1 MTPWNKMDRNTLLAF
16 LLISVVLIFT
26 PKYMDFVSPPSQV
39 EEVVV
44 LGNST
49 DSNDVINNK
58 TEGKGFSPT
67 EEGEKKETKPNTLFT
82 ETVTKIEN
90 NLYQATVSSLNGGT
104 FTSFIIK
111 NYLKPDS
118 LPVDLLSGLKS
129 ENLLFFIEDLDGNPI
144 NVNQSWKLETE
155 YTPLTI
161 EEEHTLEFSLVVLGE
176 KITKKL
182 TFLPDS
188 YAIQVQID
196 CSKIR
201 NQIFRDLEFGWY
213 GGLAPTEDDVVGDQT
228 YFQSYVYQGGELEKQ
243 KVKSGKSEEQTF
255 NGPADWVAIR
265 TKYFISALVPNEPNI
280 VEKTLL
286 SSDFQENETYNA
298 SFVVES
304 GRESGFTL
312 YLGPLEYDQIKTLS
326 VNLDMVMDFGWS
338 FIRPISKGVLY
349 SLKEIHK
356 IVPNYG
362 IVLIIFSFLVKL
374 IVYPLTKKSYQS
386 TAAMQTIQ
394 PEVNALRDKYKNNPQ
409 KLNQATMQLYKEK
422 GVNPLGG
429 CLPMLLQMPLLLAL
443 FQVFRTT
450 IELRAEPFV
459 WWIRDLSAPDTII
472 HLPFTIPIYGNQI
485 SVLPVLMVVSMFIQQ
500 RMMAPGAQQPQ
511 QKTMQYFM
519 TGFFFL
525 MFNSFPS
532 GLNLY
537 YTLFNILTILQQKLV
552 PSTAQT
558 KPPTP
563 R

>member
-44 LGNST
+44 LGNPT
-49 DSNDVINNK
+49 DSNDVVNNK

-118 LPVDLLSGLKS
+118 LPVDILSGLKS

-356 IVPNYG
+356 VVPNYG

-374 IVYPLTKKSYQS
+374 IVYPLTKK
-386 TAAMQTIQ
+386 
-394 PEVNALRDKYKNNPQ
+394 K
-409 KLNQATMQLYKEK
+409 
-422 GVNPLGG
+422 
-429 CLPMLLQMPLLLAL
+429 
-443 FQVFRTT
+443 
-450 IELRAEPFV
+450 
-459 WWIRDLSAPDTII
+459 
-472 HLPFTIPIYGNQI
+472 
-485 SVLPVLMVVSMFIQQ
+485 LPVHRSNANHTTRSKRFK
-500 RMMAPGAQQPQ
+500 G
-511 QKTMQYFM
+511 
-519 TGFFFL
+519 
-525 MFNSFPS
+525 
-532 GLNLY
+532 
-537 YTLFNILTILQQKLV
+537 
-552 PSTAQT
+552 
-558 KPPTP
+558 
-563 R
+563 